1 MYAFV
6 GITEAEKDADLHR
19 WQASLALHYNRSLD
33 SVPIY
38 PLTDNPVMASLRGI
52 YTRTDLC
59 HAPGWPPMED
69 HKSFTDYS
77 EMFSVRC

>member
-1 MYAFV
+1 MEEYSELFQ
-6 GITEAEKDADLHR
+6 E
-19 WQASLALHYNRSLD
+19 SLASYYNRSLD
-33 SVPIY
+33 SVPVY

-69 HKSFTDYS
+69 QECFTDYS
-77 EMFSVRC
+77 RLFVVRLQFFLFVVGGY